1 MENNNQ
7 NNLETLSDI
16 DIAFGTNNNSE
27 EEIEVLSDFNSTD
40 VSNSLSQ
47 DNNQNINNN
56 VNSTEINNL
65 QGDSLKIQEQSII
78 QIPVANENL
87 QTTTGNFEVKNNVEI
102 NTTNNLLNDISSEQ
116 PVSNNINFGTSSEEE
131 NKELLKA
138 YIGKNYEKITTKKF
152 NFAGLIFGA
161 FYMFYRKMFGYGTIV
176 LLINSIF
183 LNVIKQLV
191 LNFAVSLLI
200 GILVGIF
207 VNNLY
212 VKFANKKINN
222 IKSKNPSKS
231 FQELKSIC
239 SNKGGTSFVSILLV
253 IIAEIVMAII
263 ITLIMALFNISTILS
278 QIIKI
283 PNLKDWNT
291 TVDKNN
297 STLVENVDITGYS
310 CIDEKCTISVNE
322 NNEDIDY
329 NLKTN
334 NDDLL
339 LVLKDYKD
347 YINVNIYYS
356 QSGENKFIVDY
367 KIYSKLNSEEID
379 NAITEN
385 ELREKLGLYTE
396 GTHTESLTLV
406 RIGNIGAG
414 YNQGETYSY
423 ITYTFKNKLNIE
435 YEMEE
440 KNPSNINRLIEGN
453 TYKIIFEVKKGTFD
467 YEYNIIK
474 IEQ

>member
-65 QGDSLKIQEQSII
+65 QGDSQNIQEQSSI
-78 QIPVANENL
+78 QVPVENENL

-102 NTTNNLLNDISSEQ
+102 NTPNNLLNDISSEQ

>member
-102 NTTNNLLNDISSEQ
+102 NTPNNLLNDISSEQ

>member
-1 MENNNQ
+1 MEDNNK

-87 QTTTGNFEVKNNVEI
+87 QTTNGNFEVKNNVEI
-102 NTTNNLLNDISSEQ
+102 NTTNNLQNDSSSEQ

-131 NKELLKA
+131 NKELLKT

-152 NFAGLIFGA
+152 NFAGMFFGA
-161 FYMFYRKMFGYGTIV
+161 FYMFYRKMFGYATIV
-176 LLINSIF
+176 FLINLII
-183 LNVIKQLV
+183 LNVIKS
-191 LNFAVSLLI
+191 SLLNLI
-200 GILVGIF
+200 TFLLGGIF
-207 VNNLY
+207 VNDIY
-212 VKFANKKINN
+212 VKYANKKINN
-222 IKSKNPSKS
+222 IKSKNLSKNID
-231 FQELKSIC
+231 ELKSIC
-239 SNKGGTSFVSILLV
+239 ANKGGTSLGYLFLG
-253 IIAEIVMAII
+253 IITEIFIAII
-263 ITLIMALFNISTILS
+263 ITLIMALFNISTILG

-291 TVDKNN
+291 TVDTNN

-310 CIDEKCTISVNE
+310 CIGDKCTISVNE

-356 QSGENKFIVDY
+356 QGGENKFIVDY

-385 ELREKLGLYTE
+385 ELRDKLGLYSE

-414 YNQGETYSY
+414 YNQGKTYSY

-435 YEMEE
+435 YEMKE

-453 TYKIIFEVKKGTFD
+453 TYKITFEVKKGTFD